1 MPEQTMRMFDAKPTF
16 GAWLINQR
24 KQTGWLGDFALAAHA
39 DSKFPRNGDVEAVKG
54 WLSTM
59 MASGDD
65 WAALDDA
72 ENDWLCI

>member
-1 MPEQTMRMFDAKPTF
+1 MPEQMMQMFEAKQPF

-24 KQTGWLGDFALAAHA
+24 KRGGWLGDFALAASA
-39 DSKFPRNGDVEAVKG
+39 DSRFPRNGDVEAVKG
-54 WLSTM
+54 WLSTK

-72 ENDWLCI
+72 ETDWLCI